1 MTPQMK
7 AMAAEYVR
15 AISVAVLTLV
25 AAGHFEPR
33 SMAIAAA
40 AALLPLLTRGV
51 NSNDTAFGKGVEETD
66 A

>member
-51 NSNDTAFGKGVEETD
+51 NPNDTAFGKGAEETD

>member
-1 MTPQMK
+1 MTPQIK
-7 AMAAEYVR
+7 AIAAEYFR

-33 SMAIAAA
+33 SMAIASA
-40 AALLPLLTRGV
+40 AALLPLLSRGV
-51 NSNDTAFGKGVEETD
+51 NPNDTDFGIGADETD

>member
-51 NSNDTAFGKGVEETD
+51 NPNDTDFGRGADETD

>member
-33 SMAIAAA
+33 SMVIAAA
-40 AALLPLLTRGV
+40 AALLPLLARGA
-51 NSNDTAFGKGVEETD
+51 NPNDTAFGKGADEND

>member
-1 MTPQMK
+1 MTSQMK

-25 AAGHFEPR
+25 ASGHFEPR
-33 SMAIAAA
+33 SMVIAVA
-40 AALLPLLTRGV
+40 AALLPLLARGV
-51 NSNDTAFGKGVEETD
+51 NPNDTDFGRGVEEND